1 MDDRMT
7 ISEARDALIG
17 YGPAVWIGV
26 LAAIVTFIIEVILC
40 TKGII
45 FAGGEKKIERAR
57 KEGKYAQGTLVE
69 LLYQNR
75 EPEGKTVNRL
85 YSGIYEYTVE
95 GITRTKRVVVPGNA
109 PPKTLYFYYKKTPDH
124 VFTEYDIGK
133 NPFMILIYII
143 PVLVAFAVMT
153 ALGLRP

>member
-1 MDDRMT
+1 M
-7 ISEARDALIG
+7 
-17 YGPAVWIGV
+17 PAV
-26 LAAIVTFIIEVILC
+26 
-40 TKGII
+40 K
-45 FAGGEKKIERAR
+45 KKIERAR

-124 VFTEYDIGK
+124 VFAEYDIGK
-133 NPFMILIYII
+133 NPFKILIYII

-153 ALGLRP
+153 ALGFRP

>member
-1 MDDRMT
+1 M
-7 ISEARDALIG
+7 IFPENG
-17 YGPAVWIGV
+17 EKQVKN
-26 LAAIVTFIIEVILC
+26 EVISC

-95 GITRTKRVVVPGNA
+95 GITRTKRVVEFLGMLPLRRCIFIIR
-109 PPKTLYFYYKKTPDH
+109 KRQTMSLRS
-124 VFTEYDIGK
+124 
-133 NPFMILIYII
+133 MI
-143 PVLVAFAVMT
+143 
-153 ALGLRP
+153 

>member
-1 MDDRMT
+1 M
-7 ISEARDALIG
+7 
-17 YGPAVWIGV
+17 PAV
-26 LAAIVTFIIEVILC
+26 
-40 TKGII
+40 K
-45 FAGGEKKIERAR
+45 KKIERAR

-109 PPKTLYFYYKKTPDH
+109 SPKTLYFYYNKTPDH

-133 NPFMILIYII
+133 NPFKILIYII

-153 ALGLRP
+153 ALGFWP

>member
-7 ISEARDALIG
+7 ISEAIDALIG

-75 EPEGKTVNRL
+75 KPEGKTVT
-85 YSGIYEYTVE
+85 G
-95 GITRTKRVVVPGNA
+95 
-109 PPKTLYFYYKKTPDH
+109 
-124 VFTEYDIGK
+124 
-133 NPFMILIYII
+133 YIPAYMSI
-143 PVLVAFAVMT
+143 P
-153 ALGLRP
+153 

>member
-7 ISEARDALIG
+7 ISEAIDALIG
-17 YGPAVWIGV
+17 HGPAVWIGV

-69 LLYQNR
+69 LLY
-75 EPEGKTVNRL
+75 
-85 YSGIYEYTVE
+85 
-95 GITRTKRVVVPGNA
+95 
-109 PPKTLYFYYKKTPDH
+109 
-124 VFTEYDIGK
+124 
-133 NPFMILIYII
+133 
-143 PVLVAFAVMT
+143 
-153 ALGLRP
+153 

>member
-7 ISEARDALIG
+7 ISEAIDALIG

-95 GITRTKRVVVPGNA
+95 GITRTKRVVEFLGMLPLGRCIFIIR
-109 PPKTLYFYYKKTPDH
+109 KRRTMSLRS
-124 VFTEYDIGK
+124 
-133 NPFMILIYII
+133 MI
-143 PVLVAFAVMT
+143 
-153 ALGLRP
+153 